1 MTRPGCENDPGDAGG
16 GGAVMASCD
25 AEMIVSLSQI
35 GEDEIAKLALCKK
48 ATKKQEKGR
57 KKKQQ
62 LAGPLLSGSGF
73 FLFFWHRQPSDWP
86 FSSHDCFT
94 RRFL

>member
-1 MTRPGCENDPGDAGG
+1 MTRPGCENDPGEAGG

-57 KKKQQ
+57 KKKKTTGG
-62 LAGPLLSGSGF
+62 ASFVGIWLLSL
-73 FLFFWHRQPSDWP
+73 FLA
-86 FSSHDCFT
+86 SSA
-94 RRFL
+94 LGLAV